1 MTLLELVWLVLNW
14 LRLICIWIL
23 GRIESGEIQGKGR
36 SRGPRTRNGWAEV
49 SNDQFAWRRVQASCM
64 HWTSIFTKNSWV
76 RDTGN
81 DVMICSFYI
90 TQGILLNSEEVQSCS
105 TWLDWKGTEQI
116 CCHWQT
122 SPHIESGFIGNCRC
136 SLIRNHGRG
145 SLSLSPP
152 PPLRQHTH
160 LLCICLCD
168 WMSPLNMLLFLY
180 VYWARR
186 SSQKMYISKYYLL
199 ECWDISDTHW
209 FSLSFWCKL

>member
-49 SNDQFAWRRVQASCM
+49 PNDQFAWRRVQASCM

-90 TQGILLNSEEVQSCS
+90 TQGILLNSEVVQSCS

-152 PPLRQHTH
+152 RPCANTH
-160 LLCICLCD
+160 
-168 WMSPLNMLLFLY
+168 
-180 VYWARR
+180 
-186 SSQKMYISKYYLL
+186 ISCASVCVIGCRPSTCFCFYMFIGL
-199 ECWDISDTHW
+199 EGVHMENVH
-209 FSLSFWCKL
+209 